1 MLAFVVW
8 VATVSCQLP
17 QSFLSSCFER
27 VDLQWLK
34 MYEVILVIFSLE
46 VAVLPISAVVLL

>member
-1 MLAFVVW
+1 MLAFVVG

-17 QSFLSSCFER
+17 QSFLTSWFEG

-34 MYEVILVIFSLE
+34 VYEFILVIFSLE
-46 VAVLPISAVVLL
+46 VELLPISAVVLL